1 MIACFKKEF
10 SIFFK
15 ISSFQFYLSRF
26 IKGISVFYSV
36 CSSKPYCSI
45 VQCIAIDYFMI
56 LDKFLLLLPL
66 HYVQVLTSVGEK
78 LSQEEVPS
86 ELLNLC
92 KSPQLHFFVKQKSSN
107 NVSKCFTHVGGW
119 AVRRGWGR
127 WWRKTQLWGLI
138 LKQDGGD
145 YLMMIQWPHLI
156 QLYNYGDDGDDSTEA
171 LSKLLISQV
180 LCQVLE

>member
-15 ISSFQFYLSRF
+15 ISSFQFYLSCF
-26 IKGISVFYSV
+26 KKGISVFYSV
-36 CSSKPYCSI
+36 CSSRTYCSI
-45 VQCIAIDYFMI
+45 VQCIAIGYFMI

-107 NVSKCFTHVGGW
+107 VSKCFAHVGGW

>member
-1 MIACFKKEF
+1 MFVSLILEIHVQAFQVFDREGLGLVDAEELREVFKIIFLQFVLIACFKKEF

-45 VQCIAIDYFMI
+45 VQCIAIGYFMI

-107 NVSKCFTHVGGW
+107 VSKCFTHVGG
-119 AVRRGWGR
+119 
-127 WWRKTQLWGLI
+127 
-138 LKQDGGD
+138 
-145 YLMMIQWPHLI
+145 
-156 QLYNYGDDGDDSTEA
+156 
-171 LSKLLISQV
+171 
-180 LCQVLE
+180 

>member
-1 MIACFKKEF
+1 MFVSLILEIYVQAFQVFDREGLGLVDAEELREVFQIIFLQFVLIACFKKEF

-45 VQCIAIDYFMI
+45 VQCIAIGYFMI

-107 NVSKCFTHVGGW
+107 NVSKCFTHVGG
-119 AVRRGWGR
+119 
-127 WWRKTQLWGLI
+127 
-138 LKQDGGD
+138 
-145 YLMMIQWPHLI
+145 
-156 QLYNYGDDGDDSTEA
+156 
-171 LSKLLISQV
+171 
-180 LCQVLE
+180 

>member
-1 MIACFKKEF
+1 MFVSLILEIHVQAFQVFDREGLGLVDAEELREVFKIIVLQFVLIACFIKEF
-10 SIFFK
+10 SIFFT
-15 ISSFQFYLSRF
+15 ISPFQFYLSRF

-45 VQCIAIDYFMI
+45 VQCIAIGYFMI

-107 NVSKCFTHVGGW
+107 VSKCFTHVGG
-119 AVRRGWGR
+119 
-127 WWRKTQLWGLI
+127 
-138 LKQDGGD
+138 
-145 YLMMIQWPHLI
+145 
-156 QLYNYGDDGDDSTEA
+156 
-171 LSKLLISQV
+171 
-180 LCQVLE
+180 

>member
-1 MIACFKKEF
+1 MFVSLILEIHVQAFQVFDREGLGLVDAEELREVFQIIFLQFVLIACFKKEF

-15 ISSFQFYLSRF
+15 ISSFQFYLSF
-26 IKGISVFYSV
+26 SFKKGISVFYSV
-36 CSSKPYCSI
+36 CSSRTYCSI
-45 VQCIAIDYFMI
+45 VQCIAIGYFMI

-107 NVSKCFTHVGGW
+107 VSKCFTHVGG
-119 AVRRGWGR
+119 
-127 WWRKTQLWGLI
+127 
-138 LKQDGGD
+138 
-145 YLMMIQWPHLI
+145 
-156 QLYNYGDDGDDSTEA
+156 
-171 LSKLLISQV
+171 
-180 LCQVLE
+180 